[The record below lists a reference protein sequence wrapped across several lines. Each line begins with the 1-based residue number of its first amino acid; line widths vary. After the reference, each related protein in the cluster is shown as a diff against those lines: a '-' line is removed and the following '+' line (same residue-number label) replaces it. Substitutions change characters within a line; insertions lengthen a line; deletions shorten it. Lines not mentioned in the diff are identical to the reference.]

1 MVTQSEKREKS
12 LAEFIVIIA
21 LVGILMS
28 IFIHY
33 FIKQETHFSD
43 AGFKRIA
50 QSFTTKVSAIHAQWL
65 MDKQPSVIRLVTSN
79 NEKQLVSVNGKGW
92 VDVDKSLLVCDEIWQ
107 LVMETPLDLMKQ
119 TISAIEVRNYTLKPN
134 EGVKKLCRYV
144 LPNGRYFDYNRLNGR
159 VSMVESSQGA
169 K

>member
-12 LAEFIVIIA
+12 LAEFIVIIVM
-21 LVGILMS
+21 VGLLMG

-33 FIKQETHFSD
+33 FIKQEAYFND
-43 AGFKRIA
+43 AGFKRVA

-79 NEKQLVSVNGKGW
+79 NEKQLVPVNGNGW
-92 VDVDKSLLVCDEIWQ
+92 VDIDKSLLVCDEIWQ
-107 LVMETPLDLMKQ
+107 LVMETPLALMKQ
-119 TISAIEVRNYTLKPN
+119 TISAVEVRNYALKPD